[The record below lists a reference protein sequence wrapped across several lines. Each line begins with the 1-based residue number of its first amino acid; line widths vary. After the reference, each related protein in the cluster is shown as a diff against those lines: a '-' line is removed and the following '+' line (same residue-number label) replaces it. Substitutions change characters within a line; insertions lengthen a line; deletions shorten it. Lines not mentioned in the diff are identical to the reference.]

1 MVIYLLEIDG
11 SYGEGGGQILRNAV
25 AFSTFTKIPI
35 KITKIR
41 ANRPNPGIKAQHYT
55 AIKCIKELCN
65 AETKGLEIGSSTL
78 EFKPGDF
85 KSGNYKFDIG
95 TAGSIT
101 LVFQAC
107 ILASLKTNSPVTI
120 RLTGGTDTKW
130 SPPWDYFQHVFIP
143 LIKKT
148 SVLVDT
154 KLIKRGYYP
163 KGGGEA
169 SIIIHPCNVDL
180 KPLQL
185 DKEQKFFEV
194 NGIVH
199 IAGLPDHISKRIKH
213 TAIET
218 LLKRNLRANIEVE
231 QTSAL
236 SPGTGITLW
245 TESENTTIGSTSLG
259 EKGLSSEE
267 IGRTAALNLLNE
279 IDSYATL
286 DIHGFDQLL
295 PYMVKAKGLSSCIVQ
310 NVSTHAQTNMWLIK
324 QFFDVKFEIKQDEKN
339 YKIFINNL

>member
-1 MVIYLLEIDG
+1 MKYLLEIDG

-55 AIKCIKELCN
+55 AIKIIKELCN
-65 AETKGLEIGSSTL
+65 AETTGLEIGSSTI

-85 KSGNYKFDIG
+85 RSGDYKFDIG

-120 RLTGGTDTKW
+120 QLTGGTDTKW

-148 SVLVDT
+148 GVSVDT

-169 SIIIHPCNVDL
+169 SITIHPCNADL

-185 DKEQKFFEV
+185 NKEQKFLEV
-194 NGIVH
+194 IGIIH

-218 LLKRNLRANIEVE
+218 LLKRNLKSNIDIE

-245 TESENTTIGSTSLG
+245 TESENSILGSTSLG

-279 IDSYATL
+279 IESLATL

-295 PYMVKAKGLSSCIVQ
+295 PYMTMAKGLSSCFVQ
-310 NVSTHAQTNMWLIK
+310 KISNHAQTNIWLIK
-324 QFFDVKFEIKQDEKN
+324 QFFDVKFEVKQGEN
-339 YKIFINNL
+339 NFKILINS